1 MMTLKAELEMND
13 DFEHQTKDVALNAKL
28 KIWHDDSKWWT
39 KTMALNA
46 KLNMRL

>member
-28 KIWHDDSKWWT
+28 KI
-39 KTMALNA
+39 
-46 KLNMRL
+46 